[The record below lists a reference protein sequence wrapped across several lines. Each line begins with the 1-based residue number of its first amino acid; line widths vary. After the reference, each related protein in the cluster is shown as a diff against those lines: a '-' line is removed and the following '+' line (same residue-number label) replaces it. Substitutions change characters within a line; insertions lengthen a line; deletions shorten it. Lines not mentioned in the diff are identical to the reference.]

1 MTETGIPHD
10 RSTSTLGAATV
21 AALRRCLGTR
31 ARWCLLAVTL
41 LLGLLAAA
49 GLALAGP
56 PGDRTFAKLSDLVQS
71 LMSVVVPAFGILL
84 ARDLRRR
91 AGITRLM
98 PTLLAAV
105 LFAAAVGLFGFLV
118 CVAALAMTTS
128 TAPQPWRHVGIIAA
142 GSVLVQVVAQLVGTG
157 LGLLMRRPALAF
169 AASIVLPLG
178 LWILLG
184 AVEVLNPA
192 QALTPY
198 STVRHLLSGQMS
210 ALNWVQWLAVLLI
223 WGVGL
228 NALGAARL
236 RRDGR
241 PAPAPGRA
249 EPVAEPVAGDHQGQR

>member
-1 MTETGIPHD
+1 MTESGVPRT
-10 RSTSTLGAATV
+10 RNTSPTLVPAV
-21 AALRRCLGTR
+21 VHALRRSVGTR
-31 ARWCLLAVTL
+31 ARRILLAVTL

-56 PGDRTFAKLSDLVQS
+56 TGDRTLGKLSDLVQS
-71 LMSVVVPAFGILL
+71 LMSVIVPAFGILL
-84 ARDLRRR
+84 ARDLKR
-91 AGITRLM
+91 AAGTARLA
-98 PTLLAAV
+98 PTLLAAT
-105 LFAAAVGLFGFLV
+105 LLAAAIGLFGLVV

-128 TAPQPWRHVGIIAA
+128 TAPEPWRHAGTIAA

-184 AVEVLNPA
+184 AVDVLRPA

-198 STVRHLLSGQMS
+198 STVRHLLSGEMS

-236 RRDGR
+236 RRGSHDRR
-241 PAPAPGRA
+241 PAPTPG
-249 EPVAEPVAGDHQGQR
+249 EQSPSLSQ